1 MPGVPPPAPS
11 PHPAQG
17 GQGVGLA
24 PISGRPPKDESHAWY
39 RNEGQEG
46 SSCNSGRGSWNQR
59 AQTPLEGRAL
69 PSEQTASVLTTE
81 EKEQPCD
88 KMERI
93 ADATVGIIF
102 SL

>member
-1 MPGVPPPAPS
+1 MEPKGPD
-11 PHPAQG
+11 
-17 GQGVGLA
+17 
-24 PISGRPPKDESHAWY
+24 PI
-39 RNEGQEG
+39 
-46 SSCNSGRGSWNQR
+46 RG
-59 AQTPLEGRAL
+59 L

-93 ADATVGIIF
+93 ADAAVGIIF

>member
-1 MPGVPPPAPS
+1 M
-11 PHPAQG
+11 QLRK
-17 GQGVGLA
+17 GLMEPKGPD
-24 PISGRPPKDESHAWY
+24 PI
-39 RNEGQEG
+39 
-46 SSCNSGRGSWNQR
+46 RG
-59 AQTPLEGRAL
+59 L

-93 ADATVGIIF
+93 ADAAVGIIF